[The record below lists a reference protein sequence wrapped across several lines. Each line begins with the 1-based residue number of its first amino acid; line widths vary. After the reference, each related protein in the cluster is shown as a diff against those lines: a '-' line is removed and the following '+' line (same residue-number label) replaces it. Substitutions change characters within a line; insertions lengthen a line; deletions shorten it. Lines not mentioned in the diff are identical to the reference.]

1 MPDGVRL
8 KDHISSGQF
17 EPRANIDLS
26 RPRNTG
32 SRSPFANRGGL
43 AKVNIPTRIPIKI
56 DTPSS
61 VPPVPSVSSPPLS
74 VPLSSS
80 ASSSSVSSP
89 LTSELS
95 PEIYFLIR
103 QHAKTLTAINKIT
116 NRLEK
121 LEHKVEDICKKV
133 KKIDKFNESRG
144 MGGGGGGIKKGESSS
159 SSGNNNTTTTP
170 NALSDDSGVEYSRTT
185 TGTGHDDDELLCL
198 LNQIT
203 KFSDSIKQTL
213 TQPNSNI
220 HSPLNPRTG
229 HPMIPGENG
238 SMVYGLT
245 GNTSSTASSTLRQSV
260 TSTSN
265 TKGIRYPHP
274 PSTRKTLPS
283 SPVNQSRM
291 ADCPD
296 PASAPQSFSALLFES
311 NVDHFL
317 ANLDFM
323 PEPVRASEYYYPPS
337 MPISSPPHHHL
348 NHHLQHVKSHPV
360 PASHL
365 LTETLHHQHE
375 QPEQQ

>member
-1 MPDGVRL
+1 MLDGRRL
-8 KDHISSGQF
+8 KDRKSSGQF
-17 EPRANIDLS
+17 EARANIDRS
-26 RPRNTG
+26 RHRNTG
-32 SRSPFANRGGL
+32 SRSPNRVGL
-43 AKVNIPTRIPIKI
+43 AKVNTATRIPIKI

-61 VPPVPSVSSPPLS
+61 VPPVSSQPLS

-80 ASSSSVSSP
+80 TSSSSVSSP

-133 KKIDKFNESRG
+133 KQIDKFNESRG

-159 SSGNNNTTTTP
+159 SSGNNNATTTP

-220 HSPLNPRTG
+220 HSPLNARTG
-229 HPMIPGENG
+229 HPMVPGENG
-238 SMVYGLT
+238 SMVYGLA
-245 GNTSSTASSTLRQSV
+245 GSTSSTASSTLRQSV
-260 TSTSN
+260 TSTPN

-274 PSTRKTLPS
+274 PSTRKTISS
-283 SPVNQSRM
+283 SPMDQSRM
-291 ADCPD
+291 AECPD

-337 MPISSPPHHHL
+337 MPISSPPPPHHHL